1 MIDGLGG
8 DVDEQN
14 RERAMRRQFS
24 GVPALALL
32 LLAPA
37 AAMAADEDLSA
48 LWTTPDGTLEI
59 KDDGTF
65 AGKPKDMDGFA
76 GKWEVNGAGLLV
88 LTRDDGKTAACKYT
102 LTDKKLTLA
111 DCPASGEYAKSE

>member
-8 DVDEQN
+8 DVNEQN

-24 GVPALALL
+24 GIPALALL

-37 AAMAADEDLSA
+37 VAMAAGEDLSA

-65 AGKPKDMDGFA
+65 AGKPNDMDGFA
-76 GKWEVNGAGLLV
+76 GKWDVNAAGLLV
-88 LTRDDGKTAACKYT
+88 LTRDDGKTAECKYT
-102 LTDKKLTLA
+102 VSAQKLTLA
-111 DCPASGEYAKSE
+111 DCPASGTYDKSE